1 MSEYY
6 RSYRSSGKKRF
17 FRSRSRGKV
26 TGVCAGVADYFG
38 WDLLIVRLCTLF
50 GLIFFTAPTLVAYII
65 TTILTD
71 KI

>member
-1 MSEYY
+1 MSEHY
-6 RSYRSSGKKRF
+6 RSYRSSSKKRF
-17 FRSRSRGKV
+17 FRSRIQGKV

-38 WDLLIVRLCTLF
+38 WDLLIVRLCAVL